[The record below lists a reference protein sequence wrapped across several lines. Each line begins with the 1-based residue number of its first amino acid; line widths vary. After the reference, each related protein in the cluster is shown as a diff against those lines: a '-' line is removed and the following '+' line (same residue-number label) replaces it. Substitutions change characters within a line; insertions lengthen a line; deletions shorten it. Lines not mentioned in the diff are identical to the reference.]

1 MKRIRPLFNN
11 IVTTARR
18 YEDDVRSGGLVVIPK
33 GELMEFQEVVA
44 TGDSVRGVKPGDLV
58 KVKLDRYMVKRHRK
72 GSIAEG
78 VVEDNPV
85 VEVLLP
91 RVLVDGVEHLA
102 LCDQDVEY
110 VAEEWEDEPEP
121 SAIVTPGVGI
131 KVVGPPKI
139 DTSSL
144 RGGIIGALQ

>member
-1 MKRIRPLFNN
+1 MKKIRPLFNN

-18 YEDDVRSGGLVVIPK
+18 YEEDVRSGGLVVIPK

-44 TGDSVRGVKPGDLV
+44 AGDSARGVKPGDLV
-58 KVKLDRYMVKRHRK
+58 KIKLDRYMVKRHRP

-85 VEVLLP
+85 VEVRLP

-102 LCDQDVEY
+102 LCDQDVDY
-110 VAEEWEDEPEP
+110 VVEEWEDEPEP

-131 KVVGPPKI
+131 KVVAPPKI

-144 RGGIIGALQ
+144 RGGIIGTL